1 MAKDKWSDSEFA
13 LEAVRRDGVVLEYA
27 DESFQADRT
36 MVLEDVGHRG
46 QGHKI
51 PNMAMYFAVLMS
63 YEGHIAS

>member
-13 LEAVRRDGVVLEYA
+13 LEAV
-27 DESFQADRT
+27 
-36 MVLEDVGHRG
+36 GHRG

-51 PNMAMYFAVLMS
+51 PNMGMYFAVLMS